1 MKDERSFF
9 GEPHKYDLIYNDKIY
24 PPKFLISLA
33 NKYANGKELD
43 SREFS
48 LVEESNSFLMARG
61 FEVVPIGDEVPDT
74 VRYDDSLF
82 DYLKSNFN
90 VEIDKI
96 KRSWLRLRPSGS
108 ILYVNGSKE

>member
-1 MKDERSFF
+1 
-9 GEPHKYDLIYNDKIY
+9 
-24 PPKFLISLA
+24 
-33 NKYANGKELD
+33 
-43 SREFS
+43 
-48 LVEESNSFLMARG
+48 MARG
-61 FEVVPIGDEVPDT
+61 FEVVPIGDEIPDT

-108 ILYVNGSKE
+108 ILYVNGSKEYRRKLDGMTWRRIFFVI